1 MKIAILSPDASTLAN
16 LRRMLEQGAPA
27 RVITSHEGN
36 IGLLRTLAEQEPPDV
51 FIIEARYHDAAEL
64 DAVEY
69 VTTQYPHIFII
80 MLCAERGPEL
90 LMDAM
95 RVGVREVLP
104 FPVPRDVLEA
114 AVARIESKVGHRN
127 APRKAPILAFIPSK
141 GGSGATFLAANIGY
155 QLAEEGHKVLLID
168 LNLQLGEAVLTLYDR
183 KPESDII
190 QVAYNIARL
199 DASFLAASVVQI
211 TPNYAI
217 LAAPDDPA
225 QSQEVKPEH
234 LEAILNLAITQYD
247 FVLLDVDR
255 TLDDLTI
262 KALDRASQIFLVVQ
276 TLMPYIRNA
285 NRLMAVFRAL
295 GYPQKKV
302 EVLVNRFWKN
312 DEIGLDQLRASLGMN
327 KVHTIPN
334 GYKDV
339 AKAINLGV
347 PLATISR
354 DGPVFRAI
362 GELVASLQPRSQEL
376 PVGLLSRLL
385 KH

>member
-1 MKIAILSPDASTLAN
+1 MKIAVLSPAAATLAN

-27 RVITSHEGN
+27 RVVTCHEGGM
-36 IGLLRTLAEQEPPDV
+36 GLLRTLAEQEPPDV
-51 FIIEARYHDAAEL
+51 FIIEGRCHGAAEL
-64 DAVEY
+64 DAIEF
-69 VTTQYPHIFII
+69 VTTHYPHIFII

-104 FPVPRDVLEA
+104 SPVPRDVLEA
-114 AVARIESKVGHRN
+114 AVARIEAKVGHRN
-127 APRKAPILAFIPSK
+127 TPRKAPVLAFIPSK
-141 GGSGATFLAANIGY
+141 GGSGATFLATNIGY
-155 QLAEEGHKVLLID
+155 QLAEEGNKVLLID
-168 LNLQLGEAVLTLYDR
+168 LNLQFGEAVLTLHDK
-183 KPESDII
+183 KPESNII

-199 DASFLAASVVQI
+199 DASFLSASVVQI

-234 LEAILNLAITQYD
+234 LEAILNLAVTQYD

-255 TLDDLTI
+255 SLDDLTI
-262 KALDRASQIFLVVQ
+262 KALDCASQIFLVVQ

-285 NRLMAVFRAL
+285 NRLMGVFRAL

-354 DGPVFRAI
+354 GGPVFRAI
-362 GELVASLQPRSQEL
+362 GELVDSLQPRSQEL
-376 PVGLLSRLL
+376 PTGLLSRLL

>member
-1 MKIAILSPDASTLAN
+1 MKIAVLSPAAVTLAN

-27 RVITSHEGN
+27 RVITCHEGGM
-36 IGLLRTLAEQEPPDV
+36 GLLRNLAEQEPPDV
-51 FIIEARYHDAAEL
+51 FIIEGRCHGAAEL
-64 DAVEY
+64 DSIEY
-69 VTTQYPHIFII
+69 VTTHYPQIFII
-80 MLCAERGPEL
+80 LLCPERGPEL

-104 FPVPRDVLEA
+104 SPVPRDVLEA
-114 AVARIESKVGHRN
+114 AVTRIEAKVGHRTSPRM
-127 APRKAPILAFIPSK
+127 APVLAFIPSK

-168 LNLQLGEAVLTLYDR
+168 LNLQFGEAVLTLHDR

-234 LEAILNLAITQYD
+234 LESILNLAVTQYD

-255 TLDDLTI
+255 SLDDLTI

-354 DGPVFRAI
+354 GGPVFRAI
-362 GELVASLQPRSQEL
+362 AELVESLQPKAQEL
-376 PVGLLSRLL
+376 PGGLLSRLL
-385 KH
+385 KY